1 MAMQGQATARTSR
14 GIAAVVGSSPRAS
27 RTRASAGL
35 AALLALGVASC
46 GDDVEPR
53 GAILITIDTARADA
67 LTPYGAPG
75 YVTPYLER
83 ISGEC
88 VRYTN
93 AFSVA
98 PLTLPTHA
106 SMLTGL
112 YPPRHGLRDNGL
124 APLPES
130 AVSIAER
137 ARAAGMATGA
147 FVSSAV
153 LDRAFALDQGF
164 EVYDSPPRDATADAR
179 RVLERSAPATIASAR
194 AWLADLA
201 PDRRFFLWLHL
212 YDAHLPYAPP
222 PEFLKRT
229 QGDAYLGELAAVD
242 AALGDWLESL
252 RADGR
257 LARSFVA
264 ITSDHGESRGEHRE
278 PTHGA
283 LCYDATLRVPLLLRY
298 PDGRRGG
305 SVEGALTSSV
315 DLAPTLIDALGLPPL
330 ANIDGQSL
338 FDAQPDATRGLYC
351 ESYSGFLNYGW
362 SPLSGWITPEG
373 KYLHSSR
380 PECYLRARDP
390 KELHDGFPEPRE
402 MVERARAGIDA
413 VARAPALIDATR
425 PRELSAIWLS
435 DLRRLGYG
443 AGGPTLEG
451 LPHPLDAGKP
461 GDADLRPAPADRA
474 GELEPL
480 LLAHGLL
487 DAGDPRGAVEMLAKI
502 LRDNPRH
509 RLALDMRGFALL
521 RLDRAEE
528 ARESLL
534 ARVELGGARVDT
546 WINLAAASELTGRA
560 AQAAEQLER
569 ALALDPTCRPAL
581 AALERLATAIGDE
594 ELRASAQRRLAALDV
609 DAPGESR

>member
-1 MAMQGQATARTSR
+1 MHGQVSARVRR
-14 GIAAVVGSSPRAS
+14 GIAAVFG
-27 RTRASAGL
+27 TR
-35 AALLALGVASC
+35 LLARSHPAPAGAAVWLALCAAAC
-46 GDDVEPR
+46 GGDPIPR

-83 ISGEC
+83 LSGEC

-130 AVSIAER
+130 AVSIAES
-137 ARAAGMATGA
+137 ARGAGMATAA

-164 EVYDSPPRDATADAR
+164 EVYDSPRRDATADAR
-179 RVLERSAPATIASAR
+179 RVLERSAPATIAAAR
-194 AWLADLA
+194 AWLASLA
-201 PDRRFFLWLHL
+201 HDRRFFLWLHL
-212 YDAHLPYAPP
+212 YDPHLPYAPP
-222 PEFLKRT
+222 PEFLARAR
-229 QGDAYLGELAAVD
+229 GDAYLGELAAVD
-242 AALGDWLESL
+242 AALGDWIESL

-283 LCYDATLRVPLLLRY
+283 LCYDATLRVPLLLRF

-305 SVEGALTSSV
+305 SVDGALTSSV

-330 ANIDGQSL
+330 ANIDGKSL
-338 FDAQPDATRGLYC
+338 FDARPDATRGVYC
-351 ESYSGFLNYGW
+351 ESYSGYLNYGW
-362 SPLSGWITPEG
+362 SPLSGWITAEG

-390 KELHDGFPEPRE
+390 KELHDGFPQPRE
-402 MVERARAGIDA
+402 LVEQGRAGIDA
-413 VARAPALIDATR
+413 VARAPALIDASQ

-443 AGGPTLEG
+443 AGGPALEG
-451 LPHPLDAGKP
+451 LPHPLDAGNV
-461 GDADLRPAPADRA
+461 GDANARPAPADRA

-487 DAGDPRGAVEMLAKI
+487 DAGDARGAADTLATI

-509 RLALDMRGFALL
+509 RLALDLRGFALL
-521 RLDRAEE
+521 ELDRAEE
-528 ARESLL
+528 ARETLL
-534 ARVELGGARVDT
+534 ARIELGGARADT

-560 AQAAEQLER
+560 PQAVEQLER

-581 AALERLATAIGDE
+581 VALERVAAAIGDAT
-594 ELRASAQRRLAALDV
+594 LRESALQRLAALD
-609 DAPGESR
+609 DGPQGEDR